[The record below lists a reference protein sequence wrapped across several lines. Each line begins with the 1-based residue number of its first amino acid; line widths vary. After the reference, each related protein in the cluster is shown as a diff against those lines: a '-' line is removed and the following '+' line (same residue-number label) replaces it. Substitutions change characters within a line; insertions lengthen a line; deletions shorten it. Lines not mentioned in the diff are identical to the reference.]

1 MDIKVTPKTQ
11 PANVTGTTS
20 EPALV
25 PVLVRVKPRPL
36 NISVRA
42 KRTGFDVQEVWDD
55 FDGQG
60 EFDPLKAS
68 KRGCR
73 R

>member
-1 MDIKVTPKTQ
+1 MNIRVTPKTG
-11 PANVTGTTS
+11 VTGTS
-20 EPALV
+20 QEPALV
-25 PVLVRVKPRPL
+25 PVLVRVTPRPPKMKL
-36 NISVRA
+36 SVRA

-55 FDGQG
+55 HDGTAP
-60 EFDPLKAS
+60 FDPLAAY